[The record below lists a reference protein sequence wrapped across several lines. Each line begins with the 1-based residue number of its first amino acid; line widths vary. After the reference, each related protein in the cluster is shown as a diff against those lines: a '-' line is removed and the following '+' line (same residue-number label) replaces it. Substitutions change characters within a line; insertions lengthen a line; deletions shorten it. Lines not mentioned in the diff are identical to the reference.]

1 VILSQQHGDAMDDND
16 DKKYK
21 PIDNAFIRE
30 IRSDLEQTMD
40 KFKDPMILGEML
52 YRLLEE
58 RENTNRLLKNIL
70 QKLETVEARIGQGTS
85 IKETQKSILPTI
97 DENILIFVKTSGKA
111 SAEEVRAKFKYKGK
125 NAASA
130 RLNRLCDMGLLEKQ
144 QAGKKVYFFP
154 K

>member
-1 VILSQQHGDAMDDND
+1 
-16 DKKYK
+16 
-21 PIDNAFIRE
+21 
-30 IRSDLEQTMD
+30 
-40 KFKDPMILGEML
+40 
-52 YRLLEE
+52 
-58 RENTNRLLKNIL
+58 
-70 QKLETVEARIGQGTS
+70 
-85 IKETQKSILPTI
+85 
-97 DENILIFVKTSGKA
+97 VKTSGKA